1 MKKLLI
7 TEENEILQKKESF
20 MERFFKVL
28 FLIMFVGSYLLL
40 VGVMSFKLLEYIFI
54 YFISR

>member
-20 MERFFKVL
+20 MEKSFKVL

-40 VGVMSFKLLEYIFI
+40 LGIMSFKLLEYIFI

>member
-28 FLIMFVGSYLLL
+28 FLIVFVGSYLLL